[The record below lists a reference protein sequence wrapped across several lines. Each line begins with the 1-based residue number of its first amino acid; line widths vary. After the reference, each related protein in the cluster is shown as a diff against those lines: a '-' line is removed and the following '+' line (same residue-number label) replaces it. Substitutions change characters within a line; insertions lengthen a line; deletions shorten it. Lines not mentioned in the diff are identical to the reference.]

1 MTLNEEMASST
12 RQQDLAPDTGLR
24 MSRQTKIRFGIG
36 FVLFSL
42 LWMTAGSSGSQV
54 LFPQRFTELGIGV
67 PEVILGTMNSVGSVF
82 AL

>member
-54 LFPQRFTELGIGV
+54 LFPQRFT
-67 PEVILGTMNSVGSVF
+67 NSASAF
-82 AL
+82 PRLFWAR